1 MSAVFRCG
9 GEQKSYQFASINHE
23 TLAEKSLS
31 HQDSLPASVLQRAKL
46 MSGGPARQVAQ
57 FKAAGGLTSLNP
69 RRTLVRYVALI
80 AVVVLALVT
89 QAGGILLPSP
99 LVATSVW
106 VFGDSNVDTG

>member
-1 MSAVFRCG
+1 
-9 GEQKSYQFASINHE
+9 
-23 TLAEKSLS
+23 
-31 HQDSLPASVLQRAKL
+31 